1 MQIGHSEGQA
11 ARCIAKGARRDRTC
25 LPPLAECAVL
35 SALRQ
40 KLGSDGLTSASR
52 ADANVRCWRKVVI
65 GLNLIHQRVRIPTPE
80 QEEAK
85 RLYRER
91 RRLVRE
97 RGATRPRHR
106 GYAP

>member
-1 MQIGHSEGQA
+1 MH
-11 ARCIAKGARRDRTC
+11 CKRRETRQN
-25 LPPLAECAVL
+25 LLASL
-35 SALRQ
+35 SRMRRSKRIEAEAGVGRL
-40 KLGSDGLTSASR
+40 
-52 ADANVRCWRKVVI
+52 NVRFACRRQCPLLAQSGHKVVI

-85 RLYRER
+85 RLHRER
-91 RRLVRE
+91 RRLVHE